1 MIKSKK
7 EDYCDL
13 LLNQEIMRLLHQLTK
28 FDDHLPKYTKVKDLT
43 INYKIP
49 KLGHF
54 GTDMRIIMKI

>member
-1 MIKSKK
+1 
-7 EDYCDL
+7 
-13 LLNQEIMRLLHQLTK
+13 MRLLHQLTK